1 MIQIKT
7 KEEIEQLR
15 KSALMVGDN
24 LAEVAKF
31 IKAGVTTKQLDV
43 IAEDYIRSNG
53 AIPTFKG
60 YMGFPASLC
69 ISINEEIVHGIPG
82 ERIIKEGDI
91 VSIDCGVTYN
101 GWVGDSAYTFALQG
115 VKEDWKQL
123 IKVTKES
130 LYLGIK
136 ECVIG
141 NRIGDLSY
149 QIQNYCQS
157 FGYGG
162 VRELCGH
169 GLGKRMHE
177 DPSVPNYGKRGTGSR
192 FREGMVIAIEPMIN
206 AGVYQVDFLSDGWS
220 VVTKDRRPSA
230 HYENTVVITES
241 GVEILTL

>member
-7 KEEIEQLR
+7 KDEIEQLR
-15 KSALMVGDN
+15 QSALMVGDT

-31 IKAGVTTKQLDV
+31 IKAGVSTKQLDA

-53 AIPTFKG
+53 AIPAFKG

-82 ERIIKEGDI
+82 DRIIKDGDI

-101 GWVGDSAYTFALQG
+101 GWVGDSAYTFALKG

-149 QIQNYCQS
+149 QVQNHCQTH
-157 FGYGG
+157 GHGV
-162 VRELCGH
+162 VRELFEH
-169 GLGKRMHE
+169 G
-177 DPSVPNYGKRGTGSR
+177 
-192 FREGMVIAIEPMIN
+192 
-206 AGVYQVDFLSDGWS
+206 
-220 VVTKDRRPSA
+220 
-230 HYENTVVITES
+230 
-241 GVEILTL
+241 

>member
-7 KEEIEQLR
+7 KDEIEQLR
-15 KSALMVGDN
+15 KSALMVGDT

-53 AIPTFKG
+53 GIPTFKG

-69 ISINEEIVHGIPG
+69 ISVNEEIVHGIPG
-82 ERIIKEGDI
+82 DRIIKDGDI

-130 LYLGIK
+130 LYLGIQ
-136 ECVIG
+136 ECILG

-149 QIQNYCQS
+149 KIQNHCQS
-157 FGYGG
+157 FGYGV
-162 VRELCGH
+162 VRELC
-169 GLGKRMHE
+169 
-177 DPSVPNYGKRGTGSR
+177 
-192 FREGMVIAIEPMIN
+192 
-206 AGVYQVDFLSDGWS
+206 
-220 VVTKDRRPSA
+220 
-230 HYENTVVITES
+230 
-241 GVEILTL
+241 